1 MSMCRWCSTQGKS
14 RSGLTSLCSGACAP
28 GSTPPMRV
36 PLTRDVRTPLLLLVG
51 GVGAVLLMACTN
63 LANLLLIRSTDRR
76 KDIQLR
82 TALGATT
89 RQILRQ
95 TLTESCL
102 LAAVG
107 SATGVAV
114 AIGLTRILHTSAWLD
129 VPRLAD
135 ARI

>member
-51 GVGAVLLMACTN
+51 GVGAVLLMACIN
-63 LANLLLIRSTDRR
+63 LGNLLLIRSSDRR

-82 TALGATT
+82 AALGATM
-89 RQILRQ
+89 RQVLKQ

-102 LAAVG
+102 LACIGTGAGLVLAAV
-107 SATGVAV
+107 
-114 AIGLTRILHTSAWLD
+114 LTRVLREASWL
-129 VPRLAD
+129 
-135 ARI
+135 